1 MQERDDIAQ
10 AVNRTDVSPFWL
22 VRMVGWLDCYL
33 RHRQGVIEY
42 SDLPGCIFRLQFIDS
57 PDNALFHDGTRV
69 HVGDR
74 ISTAYLERTCA
85 PRRRTRSDRGVRPA
99 FGSLHRHL
107 PIGIGPVSCRAQGSG
122 RCRAISAGNLVLGS
136 KARGVQIARIAVLYG
151 FEPICSTISL
161 SLSQR
166 LHRLGE
172 NILISMLVLARNPR
186 TLRSDTLWRDRTLT
200 YLAPNARATIQAHK
214 TAKPKPGARIG

>member
-1 MQERDDIAQ
+1 MELCRRAPMQERDDIAQ

-74 ISTAYLERTCA
+74 IIDLQY
-85 PRRRTRSDRGVRPA
+85 PA
-99 FGSLHRHL
+99 
-107 PIGIGPVSCRAQGSG
+107 
-122 RCRAISAGNLVLGS
+122 
-136 KARGVQIARIAVLYG
+136 
-151 FEPICSTISL
+151 T
-161 SLSQR
+161 
-166 LHRLGE
+166 
-172 NILISMLVLARNPR
+172 
-186 TLRSDTLWRDRTLT
+186 
-200 YLAPNARATIQAHK
+200 
-214 TAKPKPGARIG
+214 